1 MTDAT
6 GFSPF
11 RNMLSGLMRAPLR
24 FPVTLACAAAWAGIT
39 IARTHGVG
47 DLTWNDVEQWQV
59 FLIGGLFLS
68 LAATLFAEGRGW
80 NKIRTLP
87 GKVRPSICSSPV
99 EAS

>member
-39 IARTHGVG
+39 
-47 DLTWNDVEQWQV
+47 
-59 FLIGGLFLS
+59 
-68 LAATLFAEGRGW
+68 AAMVHNFKFVDISR
-80 NKIRTLP
+80 RS
-87 GKVRPSICSSPV
+87 RCS
-99 EAS
+99 